1 MKTAAAFV
9 LGFAAGM
16 ACLAVV
22 LWRTGSLQSAQVQA
36 ARAVP
41 EKIQFQ
47 DPQIN
52 LGERKQPPTIPPP
65 FPTAANPAAA
75 PGAASAGPSL
85 GMPIAGV
92 DPHTLRSNFSETH
105 GGHAHEA
112 LDIMAPRGTPA
123 QARAGRNVA
132 TILTTPPSAPPA

>member
-52 LGERKQPPTIPPP
+52 LGERKQPPPIPPP
-65 FPTAANPAAA
+65 FPTAANPAAT

-85 GMPIAGV
+85 GMPIARV
-92 DPHTLRSNFSETH
+92 DPHTLRRNFSETH
-105 GGHAHEA
+105 GGHAHGR
-112 LDIMAPRGTPA
+112 LDLRAPRGTA
-123 QARAGRNVA
+123 GQARPRWTLV
-132 TILTTPPSAPPA
+132 LLSQPPP